1 MESKKLIIV
10 FVWMFFL
17 MANVMLYLEGTSMS
31 FFGYMIIFLIALV
44 SSFAVETLIPGKEKL
59 GDELQNELQDLKSR
73 LDDLSRNSSESGK
86 TNRLKK
92 YSR

>member
-31 FFGYMIIFLIALV
+31 FFGYLMFFFIALV
-44 SSFAVETLIPGKEKL
+44 SSFAVETLIPEREKL
-59 GDELQNELQDLKSR
+59 GDELLKELRDLRSS
-73 LDDLSRNSSESGK
+73 LDELSRSSS
-86 TNRLKK
+86 
-92 YSR
+92 

>member
-31 FFGYMIIFLIALV
+31 FFGYLMFFFIALV
-44 SSFAVETLIPGKEKL
+44 SSFAVETLIPAREKL
-59 GDELQNELQDLKSR
+59 GDELLKELRDLRSS
-73 LDDLSRNSSESGK
+73 LDELSRSSS
-86 TNRLKK
+86 
-92 YSR
+92 